1 MVHDSCVGFIRQG
14 FRSKVRT
21 MVKNVKENKL
31 TMNERMEPSAEKEKL
46 SKEPSEQSG
55 NKKYSP

>member
-1 MVHDSCVGFIRQG
+1 
-14 FRSKVRT
+14 